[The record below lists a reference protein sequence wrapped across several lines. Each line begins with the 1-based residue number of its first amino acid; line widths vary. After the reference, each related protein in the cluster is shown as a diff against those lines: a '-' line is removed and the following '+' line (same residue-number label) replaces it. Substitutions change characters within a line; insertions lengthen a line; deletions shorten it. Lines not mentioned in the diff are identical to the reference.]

1 MASGMQVRQTE
12 QNNVKI
18 QVIPE
23 AATGSVLRENLFL
36 KFRNIH
42 RKTPDLVS

>member
-1 MASGMQVRQTE
+1 MASGTQVRKTE

-18 QVIPE
+18 QVTPQ
-23 AATGSVLRENLFL
+23 AATGSVLREKLFL
-36 KFRNIH
+36 KFRNIY

>member
-18 QVIPE
+18 EVIPE
-23 AATGSVLRENLFL
+23 TATGSVLREKLFL

>member
-1 MASGMQVRQTE
+1 MASGTQVRKTE
-12 QNNVKI
+12 QNSVKI

-23 AATGSVLRENLFL
+23 AATGSVLREKLFL